1 MHASLNYISHSY
13 YKNKVSNTMK
23 FSSCSKERRIMGI
36 DLATWRARIGLNYYH
51 ACRPL
56 QTRWRSSCGQ
66 LRWGVGEV
74 MNDTPLVLKGCMA
87 VIALS
92 LILQY
97 ITHTW
102 PKLKGRGGG
111 GKLRCHWSGTTI
123 SQVRETVCG
132 GGTLLLKDFVVVIPL
147 LLIMAGDVE
156 LNPGPP
162 KMQGSTCTA
171 KTLNLFMSFMHFTC
185 NSCSHA

>member
-1 MHASLNYISHSY
+1 MPHGVLELGSTTTMHVVLS
-13 YKNKVSNTMK
+13 
-23 FSSCSKERRIMGI
+23 
-36 DLATWRARIGLNYYH
+36 
-51 ACRPL
+51 RPGA
-56 QTRWRSSCGQ
+56 WRSSAGQ
-66 LRWGVGEV
+66 LYQPGVARWGVGKIT
-74 MNDTPLVLKGCMA
+74 NDTPLVLKGCIT

-97 ITHTW
+97 IAHTW

-111 GKLRCHWSGTTI
+111 GKLHCHWHGTTI

-132 GGTLLLKDFVVVIPL
+132 GGTLLLKAFVVVIPL

-171 KTLNLFMSFMHFTC
+171 KTSTLFMSLMHFTC
-185 NSCSHA
+185 NSCYHA